1 MSSEEQNN
9 DSPATEVTEPAA
21 QSAQAAQPAPAG
33 QQTVTIDGE
42 HYKWSDLSEKAQAQ
56 VVNLRV
62 TDQEIQRLKQQLA
75 IVQTARQAYA
85 GALATEL
92 KASEAAQ
99 KELVN

>member
-1 MSSEEQNN
+1 MMSDEEQSN
-9 DSPATEVTEPAA
+9 DNVVASETQVAPSAEAA
-21 QSAQAAQPAPAG
+21 

-42 HYKWSDLSEKAQAQ
+42 HYKWSDLSEKAKAQ

-75 IVQTARQAYA
+75 IAQTARQAYA

-92 KASEAAQ
+92 KSSEEAQ